1 MSKLNVGLFGIVFVL
16 LIIVV
21 SGAEIRIE
29 IGREVPVA
37 PKQIVARA
45 FEYFNQENNELMNEI
60 SDNPFVVV
68 MGEAATV
75 FDGYGDAI
83 NFDGIK
89 RNGWVYTK
97 INEISLVYDDN
108 ESAMVT
114 VDFSRMNESDVA
126 YSTTVGTYLL
136 VNNNNSW
143 KLKGAFFPA
152 TLPLGE

>member
-1 MSKLNVGLFGIVFVL
+1 MSKLNVSLFGIVFVL
-16 LIIVV
+16 LIIVF

-37 PKQIVARA
+37 PEQIVARA

-97 INEISLVYDDN
+97 INEISIVYDDN

-143 KLKGAFFPA
+143 KLKGAFFPV